1 LALKGVGFF
10 LGGGGVSSSSRCIFK
25 HSCTILQRAETI
37 SSFLG
42 AAFAAASSPPI
53 VLM

>member
-10 LGGGGVSSSSRCIFK
+10 LGGGGVSSSSPCIFK
-25 HSCTILQRAETI
+25 HACTLQRAKTI
-37 SSFLG
+37 ASFLG
-42 AAFAAASSPPI
+42 AACAAACSPPI